1 MRGGLPP
8 AASVERAA
16 MILAGDIGGTNTR
29 LILVREGGTPHDRV
43 FDRRYS
49 SREPGGLIANLERFL
64 AEAPQ
69 RPTTAAF
76 GVAGPVL
83 DGRAVGTNLGFTVDE
98 RELAGVLKVDRVA
111 VRNDLQTT
119 GYGVAWLKD
128 DQVHVLNEGSRRPGN
143 AALIAAGTGL
153 GESILVARDGGF
165 QPLPSEG
172 GHAEFAPR
180 DELQDALLKHLRTR
194 FGAVSWERVVSGPGL
209 VNVHGFLATLPGRAE
224 TAETEA
230 EFAQR
235 DRAEVISK
243 HGIDGR
249 SPLCAEAVAL
259 FVRLYG
265 AEAGNLALKALALGG
280 VFVGGGIAPKI
291 LPALRRFGFFEAF
304 CGAGVLAELL
314 RTIPVRVILEPD
326 TSLLGA
332 AALAL
337 EAARAP

>member
-1 MRGGLPP
+1 
-8 AASVERAA
+8 

-29 LILVREGGTPHDRV
+29 LILVRAGGTPHDRV

-49 SREPGGLIANLERFL
+49 SREPGGLAPILERFL
-64 AEAPQ
+64 AEAPG
-69 RPTTAAF
+69 RPTAAAF

-83 DGRAVGTNLGFTVDE
+83 DGRAVGTNLGFSVDE
-98 RELAGVLKVDRVA
+98 RELAQLLHIDRVA

-119 GYGVAWLKD
+119 GYGVSWLQD
-128 DQVHVLNEGSRRPGN
+128 SQVHVLNAGQRRPGN

-153 GESILVARDGGF
+153 GESILVARDQGF
-165 QPLPSEG
+165 TPLPSEG

-180 DELQDALLKHLRTR
+180 DELQDALLRHLRQR

-209 VNVHGFLATLPGRAE
+209 VNVHGFLRGLPGRGE
-224 TAETEA
+224 TAETER
-230 EFAQR
+230 EFATR
-235 DRAEVISK
+235 DAAEVIST
-243 HGIDGR
+243 HGSDGR
-249 SPLCAEAVAL
+249 SPLCAEALAL

-280 VFVGGGIAPKI
+280 VYVGGGIAPKI
-291 LPALRRFGFFEAF
+291 LPALVRLGFFEAF
-304 CGAGVLAELL
+304 CGNGVLADLL
-314 RTIPVRVILEPD
+314 RTLPVRVILEPD

-337 EAARAP
+337 EAANAP